1 MTARIRWWLTVG
13 TVLVLAA
20 GCTRPGG
27 DAADAGNAA
36 EATGAAATSVDR
48 AVAVA
53 RALHA
58 NPAATDSIL
67 SAHRL
72 TRAGFDALM
81 YEIASDSALARAYA
95 EAIR

>member
-1 MTARIRWWLTVG
+1 MTARIRWGLTVG
-13 TVLVLAA
+13 AVLVLAA
-20 GCTRPGG
+20 GCTRS
-27 DAADAGNAA
+27 DAEADDTRHTADATRAA
-36 EATGAAATSVDR
+36 STPVDR

-67 SAHRL
+67 SAHGL
-72 TRAGFDALM
+72 NRAGFDALM
-81 YEIASDSALARAYA
+81 YDIASDSAWARAYA